1 MSEMDPC
8 SQSVASDAS
17 SQQDQ
22 EDSHILPG
30 IINTYNLFN
39 LTTADLPMSACI

>member
-8 SQSVASDAS
+8 SAS
-17 SQQDQ
+17 SQQDQEQ